1 MRNLKRFIL
10 LITTTV
16 LSVYILP
23 AIIVYAFSSG
33 PSAPP
38 LNSADGYTISVYDKD
53 TGKILEYNLEE
64 YLVGVVSAEMP
75 ASYEPEAL
83 KAQAV
88 AARSYILSRE
98 NSGNPD
104 HKGADVC
111 TDSAHCKAYLSES
124 AAKEKWGE
132 VWADKYLAKIKSAVA
147 DTAGE
152 YIAYNGEAAVAC
164 FCAVSSGKTESA
176 ADVWGSETPYLKSV
190 DSSADLTYEN
200 FTDSVTVP
208 RAEFLEKLGISSASV
223 GAISHTEG
231 GAVKNIN
238 IGGKDFSGTQI
249 RSIFGLNSANFELSV
264 NESNA
269 VFTSKG
275 KGHGVGMSQYGAN
288 QMAKDGKSY
297 TKILLH
303 YYSNVTIE
311 KM

>member
-1 MRNLKRFIL
+1 MIVCAFTFRQE
-10 LITTTV
+10 TTSSAQKSTYTV
-16 LSVYILP
+16 SV
-23 AIIVYAFSSG
+23 F
-33 PSAPP
+33 
-38 LNSADGYTISVYDKD
+38 DKE
-53 TGKILEYNLEE
+53 TGKVLDYDLEE

-75 ASYEPEAL
+75 ASYETEAL

-88 AARSYILSRE
+88 AARSYILSRD

-132 VWADKYLAKIKSAVA
+132 AWAKKYLDKIKSAVA

-164 FCAVSSGKTESA
+164 FSAVSSGKTESA

-190 DSSADLTYEN
+190 DSPGDLTYEN

-288 QMAKDGKSY
+288 QMAKDGKNY
-297 TKILLH
+297 TEILLH